1 MVPLTSSPSAIFT
14 RIGVAFSIRRL
25 RYLISSNVC
34 SGAREPLVG
43 GGVRGLLTFF
53 LLPVGRYVDA
63 VFRISANTTL
73 NLSIITVTRRD
84 PQIRPLHFD
93 LQLVKALLGER
104 DVLRVEADQVLRA
117 ELMDD
122 VGEYFVE
129 LGAGG
134 GKEDPAASALAD
146 ELQRVLA
153 AGVASDGVSDRHHD

>member
-1 MVPLTSSPSAIFT
+1 MPLTSSPSAIFT
-14 RIGVAFSIRRL
+14 RMGVAFSISRL

-34 SGAREPLVG
+34 SGARDPLVG

-63 VFRISANTTL
+63 VFRVAANATTL
-73 NLSIITVTRRD
+73 DLSIIAVARRD

-93 LQLVKALLGER
+93 LQLVKALLVER

-122 VGEYFVE
+122 VGKYLVE
-129 LGAGG
+129 L
-134 GKEDPAASALAD
+134 
-146 ELQRVLA
+146 
-153 AGVASDGVSDRHHD
+153 